1 MVDSLKVEKK
11 MKIIREPS
19 IYIIGKQTINS
30 EEIEKFMQD
39 NEVSWKTDTEIG
51 AEMLCEV
58 SGRICYMSFGARQG
72 RKTNKEYL
80 INIIESQH
88 GSVLE
93 HAVWNFIICGV
104 SRSFTHELVRHR
116 AGWGYSQLS
125 QRFVDESETDFIE
138 PDLIS
143 EDSELHKIW
152 IECLENIL
160 NDYKLI
166 LEKLTEKVDKKYQK
180 LSQVM
185 KKKLVRQTARSILPN
200 ATETKIFVTANAR
213 ALRHF
218 FELRGSMSADVE
230 MRKVAV
236 KMLRLMQKEA
246 PNMFSDYKIVRADDG
261 TEIVKTEHRKV

>member
-1 MVDSLKVEKK
+1 
-11 MKIIREPS
+11 MKIIREPL
-19 IYIIGKQTINS
+19 IYIVGKQIVNS
-30 EEIEKFMQD
+30 AEIERFLKE
-39 NEVSWKTDTEIG
+39 NNITWKTDTEIG
-51 AEMLCEV
+51 AEMLSEV

-72 RKTNKEYL
+72 RKTNREYL
-80 INIIESQH
+80 RNIIESQH

-138 PDLIS
+138 PDLIG
-143 EDSELHKIW
+143 EDKELDKIW
-152 IECLENIL
+152 LECIENIL
-160 NDYKLI
+160 DNYKLI
-166 LEKLTEKVDKKYQK
+166 LEKLIEKVDEKYPN

-185 KKKLVRQTARSILPN
+185 KKKLVRQTARSVLPN
-200 ATETKIFVTANAR
+200 ATETKIFVTANGR

-218 FELRGSMSADVE
+218 IELRGSMAADVE

-236 KMLRLMQKEA
+236 KMLRLMQNEA
-246 PNMFSDYKIVRADDG
+246 PNIFSDYKIVKTKDG

>member
-1 MVDSLKVEKK
+1 
-11 MKIIREPS
+11 MKIIKEPT
-19 IYIIGKQTINS
+19 IYIVGSQIVNSDEINRFLD
-30 EEIEKFMQD
+30 END
-39 NEVSWKTDTEIG
+39 VSWKTDTEIG
-51 AEMLCEV
+51 SEKLCEI
-58 SGRICYMSFGARQG
+58 SGRICYMSFGKKQG

-80 INIIESQH
+80 ENLLKSGH

-125 QRFVDESETDFIE
+125 QRFVDESETDFVE

-143 EDSELHKIW
+143 SDEELHNIW
-152 IECLENIL
+152 LECMEDIIEK
-160 NDYKLI
+160 YKFM
-166 LEKLTEKVDKKYQK
+166 LEKLNDKVNERYPD
-180 LSQVM
+180 LSSTL

-218 FELRGSMSADVE
+218 IELRGYIAADVE
-230 MRKVAV
+230 IRKVAV
-236 KMLRLMQKEA
+236 KMLKLMQKEA
-246 PNMFSDYKIVRADDG
+246 PNIFGDYKIVKAEDG
-261 TEIVKTEHRKV
+261 TEAVETDYRKV